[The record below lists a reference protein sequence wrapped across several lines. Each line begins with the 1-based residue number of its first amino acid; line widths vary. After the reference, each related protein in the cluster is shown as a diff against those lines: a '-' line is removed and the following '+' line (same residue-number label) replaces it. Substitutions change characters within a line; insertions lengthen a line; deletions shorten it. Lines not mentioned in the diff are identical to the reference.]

1 LFLKAL
7 AGIHREPGIPVPGR
21 SCLLIMTGATSVA
34 RGLPAHSRSWRGLS
48 VLAKLYISLVVIAG
62 LGTLLYGAIHQSSKN
77 IAEFICYLGIAI
89 LASRLKVN
97 LPGIT
102 GTLSVNFLFI
112 LIGVLELSF
121 SETLILGAISMLAQC
136 LHPEP
141 PKALQVTFNVCAGSI
156 STALAY
162 LVYHHRLTNLL
173 IGNKPVLLGVA
184 ATVYFIANAGSI
196 ATVISLSERRPL
208 TQILVDCYFWS
219 FPYYLVGAGIAGAIT
234 WLNQTFNWETSLL
247 LVPAVYLIYR
257 SYRLYLGKL
266 EDEKRHVEEMANL
279 HLRTIEALALAIEAK
294 DHTTHEHL
302 QRVRIYAI
310 EVAKELGVEG
320 AELEALHAAALL
332 HDIGKLAVP
341 EHIISK
347 PGRLTPEEFE
357 KMKIHTLVGAEI
369 LERVRFPYPVVP
381 IVRAHHEKWDGSG
394 YPMGLKG
401 AEIPIGARILSA
413 VDYLDALASD
423 RQYRRA
429 LPLRDVMQKLAA
441 ESGKS
446 FDPKVVDVLQKR
458 YQYLERLAVTK
469 AGQDPSGPLSTSIK
483 IERGLEP
490 AAGFENATAQDY
502 AGRENTFLS
511 SIAAARQEAQ
521 SLFELSQDLGASLSL
536 TETLSVF
543 SVKLKPMVPYDAIAI
558 YIKREAELI
567 PEYVNGDNYR
577 LFSSLRIPIGQGLS
591 GWVAHNR
598 KPIING
604 NPSVEP
610 GYLNDPSKFS
620 TLSSALAV
628 PLEGISGIIGVLALY
643 RGERDAFTSDHLRIL
658 LAVSGKMALSIENA
672 LKYQQAEDSATTDY
686 LTGLPNAR
694 SLFLQLDRE
703 LARCKR
709 DNSGLTVMVSDMDG
723 FKQINDRFGHLE
735 GNRVL
740 RLFAQA
746 LKDGC
751 REYDYVARM
760 GGDEFV
766 VIAPGLAADAAGK
779 KAEQMRALARQAG
792 NEVCGEDILSL
803 SVGRSLYPEDGKDA
817 EQLLAEADRRMYLE
831 KQKQL
836 SYKDRRSHPRL
847 KCRVTI
853 EMQMEVGGTPLFAN
867 LTDVSMGGC
876 YVETSTILAPG
887 SKIKLGFSMDD
898 TNLSAEGVV
907 ARLDPGS
914 GLAIQFREMNREGR
928 DRMLKILE
936 FVQKTTTFYNN
947 RYLNSLTKN

>member
-1 LFLKAL
+1 
-7 AGIHREPGIPVPGR
+7 
-21 SCLLIMTGATSVA
+21 MTGISAS
-34 RGLPAHSRSWRGLS
+34 GGHSRSWRGLPLS
-48 VLAKLYISLVVIAG
+48 AKGFVGLVVIAG
-62 LGTLLYGAIHQSSKN
+62 TGTLLYGAIHQSSKN

-112 LIGVLELSF
+112 LIGVIELSF
-121 SETLILGAISMLAQC
+121 SETLILGAISLLAQC
-136 LHPEP
+136 LYPERP
-141 PKALQVTFNVCAGSI
+141 NALQVTFNICAGSI

-162 LVYHHRLTNLL
+162 LVYHHPLMSLL
-173 IGNKPVLLGVA
+173 IGSRPLLLGVA
-184 ATVYFIANAGSI
+184 ASIYFIANAGSI
-196 ATVISLSERRPL
+196 AMVISLGERRPL
-208 TQILVDCYFWS
+208 TKILVDCYFWS
-219 FPYYLVGAGIAGAIT
+219 FPYYLVGAGIAGGIS

-247 LVPAVYLIYR
+247 MVPAVYLIFR

-266 EDEKRHVEEMANL
+266 EDEKRHVEEIANL

-294 DHTTHEHL
+294 DQTTHDHL
-302 QRVRIYAI
+302 QRVRVYAI
-310 EVAKELGVEG
+310 EVAKELGITG
-320 AELEALHAAALL
+320 TDLEALHAAALL

-429 LPLRDVMQKLAA
+429 LPLLEVMQKLGA

-446 FDPKVVDVLQKR
+446 FDPKVVSILQKR
-458 YQYLERLAVTK
+458 YEHLERLAV
-469 AGQDPSGPLSTSIK
+469 ARSVQDGNSPLSTAIK
-483 IERGLEP
+483 IERGDAP
-490 AAGFENATAQDY
+490 AAGFENAVAQDSV
-502 AGRENTFLS
+502 GHENTFLS

-521 SLFELSQDLGASLSL
+521 ALFELSQDLGASLSL
-536 TETLSVF
+536 GETLSVF
-543 SVKLKPMVPYDAIAI
+543 SVKLKPMIPYDAIAI
-558 YIKREAELI
+558 YIKRDDELV

-577 LFSSLRIPIGQGLS
+577 LFSSLRIPLGQGLS
-591 GWVAHNR
+591 GWVAQNK

-628 PLEGISGIIGVLALY
+628 PLEGIGGVIGVLALY
-643 RGERDAFTSDHLRIL
+643 RGPRDSFTSDHLRIV
-658 LAVSGKMALSIENA
+658 LAVSSKMALSIENA
-672 LKYQQAEDSATTDY
+672 LKYQQAENSATTDY

-709 DNSGLTVMVSDMDG
+709 DSSTLTVMVSDMDG

-746 LKDGC
+746 LKDSC

-766 VIAPGLAADAAGK
+766 VVAPGLPTDAAAK
-779 KAEQMRALARQAG
+779 KSEQMRALAKQAG
-792 NEVCGEDILSL
+792 AEVCGEDILSL
-803 SVGRSLYPEDGKDA
+803 SVGLAVYPEAGEDA
-817 EQLLAEADRRMYLE
+817 EQLLAEADRRMYIE
-831 KQKQL
+831 KQKQI
-836 SYKDRRSHPRL
+836 SYKDRRLHPRL

-853 EMQMEVGGTPLFAN
+853 ELQPGEDGVPVFGN

-876 YVETSTILAPG
+876 YVETSAILSPG
-887 SKIKLGFSMDD
+887 TKIKLSFSMDD
-898 TNLSAEGVV
+898 TTLVTDGVV
-907 ARLDPGS
+907 ARIEPGL
-914 GLAIQFREMNREGR
+914 GVAVQFKEMNREGR
-928 DRMLKILE
+928 DRMLKVLE

-947 RYLNSLTKN
+947 RYFENLLKR

>member
-1 LFLKAL
+1 M
-7 AGIHREPGIPVPGR
+7 I
-21 SCLLIMTGATSVA
+21 GATSISI
-34 RGLPAHSRSWRGLS
+34 GLPERSRSWRVLS
-48 VLAKLYISLVVIAG
+48 IPARLFIALVVIAG
-62 LGTLLYGAIHQSSKN
+62 LGTLIYGGIHQSSRN
-77 IAEFICYLGIAI
+77 IAEFICYLGIAV
-89 LASRLKVN
+89 LASRMKVN
-97 LPGIT
+97 LPGIA
-102 GTLSVNFLFI
+102 GTLSVNFLFV

-121 SETLILGAISMLAQC
+121 TETLILGAIAMLAQC
-136 LHPEP
+136 VYPYRA
-141 PKALQVTFNVCAGSI
+141 KALQVAFNVCACSV
-156 STALAY
+156 STTLAY
-162 LVYHHRLTNLL
+162 LAFHHRLIHQVIDNR
-173 IGNKPVLLGVA
+173 PALLGLS
-184 ATVYFIANAGSI
+184 ATVYFIANAGLI
-196 ATVISLSERRPL
+196 ATAISLSERRPVSR
-208 TQILVDCYFWS
+208 ILVDSYFWS
-219 FPYYLVGAGIAGAIT
+219 FPYYLVGAGIAGGIG
-234 WLNQTFNWETSLL
+234 WLNETFNWETSLL
-247 LVPAVYLIYR
+247 VLPAVYLIYR

-302 QRVRIYAI
+302 QRVRVYAL
-310 EVAKELGVEG
+310 EVAKELGVAG
-320 AELEALHAAALL
+320 PELEALHAAALL

-429 LPLRDVMQKLAA
+429 LPMREVIQKLAA

-446 FDPKVVDVLQKR
+446 FDPKVVDILQKR
-458 YQYLERLAVTK
+458 HEHLEHLAL
-469 AGQDPSGPLSTSIK
+469 ARSAEDPNAPLSTAIK

-490 AAGFENATAQDY
+490 AAGFENTLAQDY
-502 AGRENTFLS
+502 AGRETTFLS

-521 SLFELSQDLGASLSL
+521 ALFELSQDLGASLSL

-620 TLSSALAV
+620 TLRSALAV
-628 PLEGISGIIGVLALY
+628 PLEGISGVIGVLALY

-658 LAVSGKMALSIENA
+658 LAISSKMALAIENA

-709 DNSGLTVMVSDMDG
+709 DNLALTVMVSDMDG

-746 LKDGC
+746 LKDSC

-766 VIAPGLAADAAGK
+766 VIAPGLPGEVATK
-779 KAEQMRALARQAG
+779 KADQLRELARQAG
-792 NEVCGEDILSL
+792 IEVCGEDILSL
-803 SVGRSLYPEDGKDA
+803 SLGQAMYPEDGKDA
-817 EQLLAEADRRMYLE
+817 EELLAEADRRMYLE

-836 SYKDRRSHPRL
+836 SYKDRRSHPRM

-853 EMQMEVGGTPLFAN
+853 ELQTETGGTPLFAN
-867 LTDVSMGGC
+867 LTDVSLGGC
-876 YVETSTILAPG
+876 FVETSTILSPG
-887 SKIKLGFSMDD
+887 TKIKLGFSMDD
-898 TNLSAEGVV
+898 ATLSAEGVV

-914 GLAIQFREMNREGR
+914 GIAVQFREMNREAR
-928 DRMLKILE
+928 ERMFRILE

-947 RYLNSLTKN
+947 RYLDSLTKS

>member
-1 LFLKAL
+1 MF
-7 AGIHREPGIPVPGR
+7 GGGFYPSQSVHR
-21 SCLLIMTGATSVA
+21 MTGATSTA
-34 RGLPAHSRSWRGLS
+34 ISLPEPSRSWKGLS
-48 VLAKLYISLVVIAG
+48 IPAKLFITLIVLA
-62 LGTLLYGAIHQSSKN
+62 GTATLAYGGIHQSSKN
-77 IAEFICYLGIAI
+77 IAEFICYVGIAI

-121 SETLILGAISMLAQC
+121 TETMILGAIAMLAQC
-136 LHPEP
+136 AYPTRP
-141 PKALQVTFNVCAGSI
+141 RAMQITFNVCAGSI

-162 LVYHHRLTNLL
+162 VVFHHPLMNLL
-173 IGNKPVLLGVA
+173 VDSRPVLLCVS

-196 ATVISLSERRPL
+196 ATVISLTERRPL
-208 TQILVDCYFWS
+208 NRILVDCYFWS
-219 FPYYLVGAGIAGAIT
+219 FPYYLVGAGIAGGIA
-234 WLNQTFNWETSLL
+234 WLNHTFNWETSLL
-247 LVPAVYLIYR
+247 VLPVIYLIYR

-302 QRVRIYAI
+302 QRVRVYAM
-310 EVAKELGVEG
+310 EVGKELGLEG
-320 AELEALHAAALL
+320 PELEALHAAALL

-347 PGRLTPEEFE
+347 PGRLSPEEFE

-394 YPMGLKG
+394 YPLGLKG

-429 LPLRDVMQKLAA
+429 LPLKEVMQKLAA

-446 FDPKVVDVLQKR
+446 FDPKVVEILHRR
-458 YQYLERLAVTK
+458 YEHLEEMAIAKSVE
-469 AGQDPSGPLSTSIK
+469 DPNAPLSTAIK

-490 AAGFENATAQDY
+490 AAGFEKARAQDY

-521 SLFELSQDLGASLSL
+521 ALFELSQDLGASLSL
-536 TETLSVF
+536 GETLSVF

-558 YIKREAELI
+558 YVRREEELV
-567 PEYVNGDNYR
+567 PEFVNGDNYR
-577 LFSSLRIPIGQGLS
+577 LFSSLRIPVGQGLS
-591 GWVAHNR
+591 GWVAQNR

-610 GYLNDPSKFS
+610 GYLNDPTKFS
-620 TLSSALAV
+620 TLRSALAV
-628 PLEGISGIIGVLALY
+628 PLEGVAGVIGVLALY
-643 RGERDAFTSDHLRIL
+643 RAERDGFTSDHLRIL
-658 LAVSGKMALSIENA
+658 LAVSGKMALAIENA
-672 LKYQQAEDSATTDY
+672 LKYQQAENSATTDY

-709 DNSGLTVMVSDMDG
+709 DNTSLTVMVSDMDG

-746 LKDGC
+746 LKDSC

-766 VIAPGLAADAAGK
+766 VIAPGLGADAAGK
-779 KAEQMRALARQAG
+779 RAEHMRALARHAG
-792 NEVCGEDILSL
+792 REVCNEEILSL
-803 SVGRSLYPEDGKDA
+803 SVGRAVFPDDGNDA
-817 EQLLAEADRRMYLE
+817 EQLLSEADRRMYIE

-836 SYKDRRSHPRL
+836 AYKDRRAHPRL

-853 EMQMEVGGTPLFAN
+853 ELTTEAGGVPVFAN

-876 YVETSTILAPG
+876 YIETSNILNPG
-887 SKIKLGFSMDD
+887 SKIKLSFSMDD
-898 TNLSAEGVV
+898 PSLYAEGFVT
-907 ARLDPGS
+907 RLEPGS
-914 GLAIQFREMNREGR
+914 GAAVQFREMNREAR
-928 DRMLKILE
+928 DRMFRILE
-936 FVQKTTTFYNN
+936 FVQKATSFYNN
-947 RYLNSLTKN
+947 KYLDSLTRN

>member
-1 LFLKAL
+1 
-7 AGIHREPGIPVPGR
+7 
-21 SCLLIMTGATSVA
+21 
-34 RGLPAHSRSWRGLS
+34 LPAA
-48 VLAKLYISLVVIAG
+48 AKAFISLIVL
-62 LGTLLYGAIHQSSKN
+62 LGTGTLAYGAIHQDSKN
-77 IAEFICYLGIAI
+77 IAEFICYLGIAV

-121 SETLILGAISMLAQC
+121 AETLILGAVSMVAQC
-136 LHPEP
+136 LFPDRP
-141 PKALQVTFNVCAGSI
+141 NALQVSFNVCAGSI

-162 LVYHHRLTNLL
+162 LVYHHPLTNMLVGSHAL
-173 IGNKPVLLGVA
+173 LLGLA
-184 ATVYFIANAGSI
+184 ACVYFFANAGSI
-196 ATVISLSERRPL
+196 AAVISLTESRPL
-208 TQILVDCYFWS
+208 RRILVDCYFWS
-219 FPYYLVGAGIAGAIT
+219 FPYYLVGAAIAGGIA
-234 WLNQTFNWETSLL
+234 WLNHTFNWETSLL
-247 LVPAVYLIYR
+247 LVPAVYVIYR

-294 DHTTHEHL
+294 DQTTHDHL
-302 QRVRIYAI
+302 QRVRVYAI
-310 EVAKELGVEG
+310 EVAKELGIAG

-429 LPLRDVMQKLAA
+429 LPLQEVMQKLNT

-458 YQYLERLAVTK
+458 YHHLERMAIAK
-469 AGQDPSGPLSTSIK
+469 SAQDGNAPLSTAIK
-483 IERGLEP
+483 IERGEAP
-490 AAGFENATAQDY
+490 AAGFENAGAQESV
-502 AGRENTFLS
+502 RSETTFLS

-536 TETLSVF
+536 GETLSVF

-558 YIKREAELI
+558 YIQRDNELV

-577 LFSSLRIPIGQGLS
+577 LFSSLRIPVGQGLS
-591 GWVAHNR
+591 GWVAHNK

-610 GYLNDPSKFS
+610 GYLNDPTKFS
-620 TLSSALAV
+620 TLRSALAV
-628 PLEGISGIIGVLALY
+628 PLEGVSGVIGVLALY

-658 LAVSGKMALSIENA
+658 LAVTSKMALSIENA
-672 LKYQQAEDSATTDY
+672 LKYQQAENSATTDY

-709 DNSGLTVMVSDMDG
+709 DNSSLTVMVSDMDG

-746 LKDGC
+746 LKDSV

-766 VIAPGLAADAAGK
+766 VIAPGLPAEAAAK
-779 KAEQMRALARQAG
+779 KGEQLRALAKQAG
-792 NEVCGEDILSL
+792 FEVCGEEILSL
-803 SVGRSLYPEDGKDA
+803 SVGQAVCPEDGTDA

-831 KQKQL
+831 KQKQI
-836 SYKDRRSHPRL
+836 SYKDRRLHPRL

-853 EMQMEVGGTPLFAN
+853 ELHSEAN
-867 LTDVSMGGC
+867 NAPVYGSVTDISMGGC
-876 YVETSTILAPG
+876 YVETSAILSPG
-887 SKIKLGFSMDD
+887 SKLKLGFSMDD
-898 TNLSAEGVV
+898 GSLSADGVV
-907 ARLDPGS
+907 ARIDPGT
-914 GLAIQFREMNREGR
+914 GIAVQFQEMNREAR
-928 DRMLKILE
+928 AHMFKILE
-936 FVQKTTTFYNN
+936 FVQKTTAFYNN
-947 RYLNSLTKN
+947 RYFENLLKR

>member
-1 LFLKAL
+1 MDCA
-7 AGIHREPGIPVPGR
+7 IPQPQR
-21 SCLLIMTGATSVA
+21 STHMTGATSVA
-34 RGLPAHSRSWRGLS
+34 IGLPAQSGSWKGLS
-48 VLAKLYISLVVIAG
+48 SPAKLFVGLAVIAG
-62 LGTLLYGAIHQSSKN
+62 LSTLVYGGVHQSSKN
-77 IAEFICYLGIAI
+77 IAEFICYLGIAV

-112 LIGVLELSF
+112 LIGILELSF
-121 SETLILGAISMLAQC
+121 SETLILGAISMLTQC
-136 LHPEP
+136 FYPER
-141 PKALQVTFNVCAGSI
+141 PKATQVTFNVCAGAV
-156 STALAY
+156 STTLAY
-162 LVYHHRLTNLL
+162 SLYHLPLANVLVGSR
-173 IGNKPVLLGVA
+173 PVLLGLA

-196 ATVISLSERRPL
+196 AMVISLSERRPL
-208 TQILVDCYFWS
+208 SRILIDCYLWS
-219 FPYYLVGAGIAGAIT
+219 FPYYLVGAGIAGAVA
-234 WLNQTFNWETSLL
+234 WLNQKFNWETSLL
-247 LVPAVYLIYR
+247 LVPVVYVIYR

-302 QRVRIYAI
+302 QRVRVYAI
-310 EVAKELGVEG
+310 EVAKELDVTSS
-320 AELEALHAAALL
+320 ELEALHAAALL

-429 LPLRDVMQKLAA
+429 LPMREVMQKLGA

-446 FDPKVVDVLQKR
+446 FDPRVVDVLQKR
-458 YQYLERLAVTK
+458 YQYLERLALSK
-469 AGQDPSGPLSTSIK
+469 SSEDANGPLSTAIK

-490 AAGFENATAQDY
+490 AAGFENATVQDY
-502 AGRENTFLS
+502 AGRETTFLS

-558 YIKREAELI
+558 YVKREEELV

-620 TLSSALAV
+620 TLRSALAV
-628 PLEGISGIIGVLALY
+628 PLEGVAGVIGVLALY
-643 RGERDAFTSDHLRIL
+643 RGERDAFTTDHLRIL

-672 LKYQQAEDSATTDY
+672 LKYQQAESSATTDY

-694 SLFLQLDRE
+694 SLFLQLDRD

-709 DNSGLTVMVSDMDG
+709 DDSSLTVMVSDMDG

-746 LKDGC
+746 LKDSC

-766 VIAPGLAADAAGK
+766 VIAPGLAADASGK

-792 NEVCGEDILSL
+792 SDVCGEDILSL
-803 SVGRSLYPEDGKDA
+803 SVGRAMYPADGNDA

-853 EMQMEVGGTPLFAN
+853 EMQTEAGGPPLFAN
-867 LTDVSMGGC
+867 VTDVSLGGC
-876 YVETSTILAPG
+876 YVETSTIVPAG
-887 SKIKLGFSMDD
+887 SSIKLNFSMDD
-898 TNLSAEGVV
+898 ASLSAEGLV

-914 GLAIQFREMNREGR
+914 GVAVQFRETNREGR
-928 DRMLKILE
+928 ERMFKILE
-936 FVQKTTTFYNN
+936 FVQKTTTFFNN
-947 RYLNSLTKN
+947 RYLDSLKKS

>member
-1 LFLKAL
+1 MPLLAQAL
-7 AGIHREPGIPVPGR
+7 IGSIIAVGTAILVYGGIHQR
-21 SCLLIMTGATSVA
+21 S
-34 RGLPAHSRSWRGLS
+34 R
-48 VLAKLYISLVVIAG
+48 
-62 LGTLLYGAIHQSSKN
+62 N

-89 LASRLKVN
+89 LASKLKVD

-121 SETLILGAISMLAQC
+121 SETVTLGAVAMIAQGFYPDR
-136 LHPEP
+136 LKPI
-141 PKALQVTFNVCAGSI
+141 QITFNVCAGVI

-162 LVYHHRLTNLL
+162 VVFNGALPNALVESRPILL
-173 IGNKPVLLGVA
+173 VVA
-184 ATVYFIANAGSI
+184 ATVYFIANAGTI
-196 ATVISLSERRPL
+196 ATVISLTEGRPL
-208 TQILVDCYFWS
+208 GKILVDCYFWS
-219 FPYYLVGAGIAGAIT
+219 FPYYLVGAGIAGAIS
-234 WLNQTFNWETSLL
+234 WLNHKFNWETSLL

-266 EDEKRHVEEMANL
+266 EDEKRHVEEMASL

-294 DHTTHEHL
+294 DQTTHDHL
-302 QRVRIYAI
+302 RRVSVYTL
-310 EVAKELGVEG
+310 EVAKDMGLEG
-320 AELEALHAAALL
+320 PDLEALHAASLL

-381 IVRAHHEKWDGSG
+381 IVRAHHEKWDGTG
-394 YPMGLKG
+394 YPLGLKG
-401 AEIPIGARILSA
+401 AEIPVGARILSA

-429 LPLRDVMQKLAA
+429 LPMPEVIQKLSA
-441 ESGKS
+441 EAGKA
-446 FDPKVVDVLQKR
+446 FDPKVVEIIQRRHHHFEK
-458 YQYLERLAVTK
+458 LAL
-469 AGQDPSGPLSTSIK
+469 AHSGSGGSAPLSTEVK
-483 IERGLEP
+483 IERGDAP
-490 AAGFENATAQDY
+490 DAGFENAKVDDSKI
-502 AGRENTFLS
+502 REATFLS

-536 TETLSVF
+536 GETLSVF
-543 SVKLKPMVPYDAIAI
+543 SVKLKPMVPYDSIAI
-558 YIKREAELI
+558 YIQRDDELV
-567 PEYVNGDNYR
+567 PEYVSGDNYR
-577 LFSSLRIPIGQGLS
+577 LFSSLRIPYGQGLS
-591 GWVAHNR
+591 GWVAQNK

-610 GYLNDPSKFS
+610 GYLNDPTKFS
-620 TLSSALAV
+620 TLRSALAV
-628 PLEGISGIIGVLALY
+628 PLEGVGGVIGVLALY
-643 RGERDAFTSDHLRIL
+643 RGDRDAFTSDHLRIV
-658 LAVSGKMALSIENA
+658 LAVSSKMALSIENA
-672 LKYQQAEDSATTDY
+672 LKFAQAENSAVTDY

-709 DNSGLTVMVSDMDG
+709 DNTTLTVMVSDLDG

-746 LKDGC
+746 LKETC

-766 VIAPGLAADAAGK
+766 VVAPGLPPAVAGK
-779 KAEQMRALARQAG
+779 KAEQLRTLAQQAG
-792 NEVCGEDILSL
+792 FDVCGEQILSL
-803 SVGRSLYPEDGKDA
+803 SIGQAIYPQDGADA
-817 EQLLAEADRRMYLE
+817 EQLLAEADRRMYME

-836 SYKDRRSHPRL
+836 SYKNRRLHPRL

-853 EMQMEVGGTPLFAN
+853 EFSPEDDIPVFGN
-867 LTDVSMGGC
+867 LTDLSIGGC
-876 YVETSTILAPG
+876 YIETSAILKPGTIV
-887 SKIKLGFSMDD
+887 KLGFSTDD
-898 TNLSAEGVV
+898 GSMTAEGVV
-907 ARLDPGS
+907 ARIEPGT
-914 GLAIQFREMNREGR
+914 GMGVQFKELNREGR
-928 DRMLKILE
+928 VRMLKILE
-936 FVQKTTTFYNN
+936 YVRKTSAFYDS
-947 RYLNSLTKN
+947 RYFASLLKR